1 MLFFSIVT
9 TISSLQ
15 HLHQW
20 LTRACVSPPSS
31 SGVVDQRN
39 KMGGIICSPC
49 TCFLPFSVCDLASVF
64 IFTYKFSFAILSH
77 FTAASHTFFFW
88 LLASIYIP
96 FLFLFPLCLGS
107 SSLVDSCMTLL
118 TWRGRVVLVSEEATV
133 ASFLIC
139 RSIFAPWLLWIPLA
153 EESHYLRSKETADLF
168 LCCTTLVQRVSF
180 LCVHLCIYVCKYITD
195 SLPSDSFLF
204 HYGWVFRRSRLDRKY
219 K

>member
-1 MLFFSIVT
+1 MSWTNITKSEALFVALVLVFFPFLCVT
-9 TISSLQ
+9 LLLCSSSHISSLLQ
-15 HLHQW
+15 YY
-20 LTRACVSPPSS
+20 P
-31 SGVVDQRN
+31 
-39 KMGGIICSPC
+39 
-49 TCFLPFSVCDLASVF
+49 
-64 IFTYKFSFAILSH
+64 ILLLLLIH
-77 FTAASHTFFFW
+77 FFW
-88 LLASIYIP
+88 LLASTYIP

-118 TWRGRVVLVSEEATV
+118 TWRGRVVLVSEEAIV

-139 RSIFAPWLLWIPLA
+139 SSIFAPWLLWIPLA
-153 EESHYLRSKETADLF
+153 EESHYLRSKETADLL